1 MRIVPILWYR
11 RVVRHLL
18 ILVLLVGCSRSKPA
32 LVDLRPMTITWEG
45 HTIAKLFADGR
56 TESAGPNAP
65 GTTLVAGPTLHGD
78 GTIQLR
84 GGVTARLAPDGEIF
98 AKNPGM
104 PEQHFARIE
113 NNRLVIGGEM
123 VILAD
128 GATVR
133 YERAPGTVI
142 GTIDGIVDDRRRRT
156 ALLMTATFFIDM
168 AITK

>member
-1 MRIVPILWYR
+1 
-11 RVVRHLL
+11 
-18 ILVLLVGCSRSKPA
+18 
-32 LVDLRPMTITWEG
+32 MTITWEG
-45 HTIAKLFADGR
+45 HPIAKLFADGR

-65 GTTLVAGPTLHGD
+65 GTTLAAGPTIHAD

-84 GGVTARLAPDGEIF
+84 GGVTARMAPDGEIF

-104 PEQHFARIE
+104 PEQHFARIA
-113 NNRLVIGGEM
+113 NNRLEIAEV

-142 GTIDGIVDDRRRRT
+142 GTIDGTVDDRRRQT